1 MGSVCSPQ
9 VSKSVRTLKWP
20 QSGPRYDQK
29 KKKSGKRKEIK
40 QKESTN
46 REAKTISS
54 MCGIIKKPSV
64 QIKIGKNRT
73 RALLDT
79 GAEVGVI
86 SLGLYNQIKR
96 SPLVSTVRNSPI
108 QLVTADKTDLQQMG
122 EVDVTFKI
130 ANKTCTST
138 FQIAP
143 DIGHSMIIGWDVSQ
157 KEGFK
162 IDGANNTMEV
172 KGTTVEIQEDCGMA
186 SLARLTCDV
195 TLEPESA
202 SFIKIKRA
210 RNSAHEDAYYL
221 CDAADVSVIADE
233 PGIIIAPSI
242 NYVEKSK
249 SFGIR
254 VVNTSGRRFHLKKGN
269 IIAKIQKI
277 SEDMEYEDVSED
289 GTSSTVSPK
298 AYVAEVGV
306 SHNADA
312 SLSNIKTLDEL
323 LEKNKDLFAESDLD
337 LGRTHLGEMTINTG
351 DHPPIALK
359 AYRAPL
365 SKRRF
370 IVDKI
375 EEMLQAGV
383 IVQSRSPWTAP
394 VVLVSKKDGSTRF
407 CIDYR
412 RLNSCT
418 AQYNYPIPHIDD
430 IFAQLAGSCCFST
443 MDLKSGYHQIPMRK
457 KDCEKTAFV
466 THVGVYKWVVMPFGL
481 NSAPAV
487 FSEVMAK
494 VLRGID
500 GKFTTA
506 YLDDILVWSPSP
518 EAHLCH
524 LQEVFDCLG
533 AAGLKLKR
541 EKCDIFQ
548 QLLEYLGHY
557 VTPEGITPCQD
568 KVNAIVNLQPP
579 TTPKEVRSFIGPW
592 DTIADISLSSPK

>member
-1 MGSVCSPQ
+1 MVGSVCSPQ

-20 QSGPRYDQK
+20 QSGPRYGQK

-46 REAKTISS
+46 REAKTISI
-54 MCGIIKKPSV
+54 MCGIINKPSV

-143 DIGHSMIIGWDVSQ
+143 DIGHSMIIGWDVIQ
-157 KEGFK
+157 KDGFK

-172 KGTTVEIQEDCGMA
+172 KGTTVEIQEDGGMA

-202 SFIKIKRA
+202 SFIKIKHA
-210 RNSAHEDAYYL
+210 RNSAHKDAYYL

-249 SFGIR
+249 SFGIQ

-277 SEDMEYEDVSED
+277 SEDMEYEAVSED

-298 AYVAEVGV
+298 ADVAEVGV

-312 SLSNIKTLDEL
+312 SLSNIKPLMSCW
-323 LEKNKDLFAESDLD
+323 K
-337 LGRTHLGEMTINTG
+337 RT
-351 DHPPIALK
+351 
-359 AYRAPL
+359 
-365 SKRRF
+365 
-370 IVDKI
+370 KI
-375 EEMLQAGV
+375 YSQN
-383 IVQSRSPWTAP
+383 QT
-394 VVLVSKKDGSTRF
+394 
-407 CIDYR
+407 
-412 RLNSCT
+412 
-418 AQYNYPIPHIDD
+418 
-430 IFAQLAGSCCFST
+430 
-443 MDLKSGYHQIPMRK
+443 
-457 KDCEKTAFV
+457 
-466 THVGVYKWVVMPFGL
+466 
-481 NSAPAV
+481 
-487 FSEVMAK
+487 
-494 VLRGID
+494 
-500 GKFTTA
+500 
-506 YLDDILVWSPSP
+506 
-518 EAHLCH
+518 
-524 LQEVFDCLG
+524 
-533 AAGLKLKR
+533 
-541 EKCDIFQ
+541 
-548 QLLEYLGHY
+548 
-557 VTPEGITPCQD
+557 
-568 KVNAIVNLQPP
+568 
-579 TTPKEVRSFIGPW
+579 
-592 DTIADISLSSPK
+592 